1 MLSRREFSLPCKAR
15 NIPLFSI
22 LAVEN
27 EKWENKNKILLRL
40 YLFSL
45 LNEMK
50 KLKLHE

>member
-1 MLSRREFSLPCKAR
+1 MLSQCEFNLPCKAR

-27 EKWENKNKILLRL
+27 EKCEDKNKTLLRL

-45 LNEMK
+45 LNKMK